1 MSNDRIVF
9 PQIFFV
15 YFVFKDFYL
24 GKPIEFSFMCAV
36 GYDRNNPGHQNAQI
50 GL

>member
-15 YFVFKDFYL
+15 YFVPFVFKDFYL

-36 GYDRNNPGHQNAQI
+36 R
-50 GL
+50 LR